1 MRTYVV
7 SFIDYFDSLLDIQKV
22 VADNPSEAMCKYLR
36 NREKCWEGL
45 DPEDPAEQI
54 REYVSNCDC
63 AIAYIEI

>member
-7 SFIDYFDSLLDIQKV
+7 SFINYFDNLLDIQKV
-22 VADNPSEAMCKYLR
+22 VADNSSEAMCKYLKS
-36 NREKCWEGL
+36 REKCWEGL
-45 DPEDPAEQI
+45 DPKDSAEQI